1 MNHPVTMIANA
12 IEPGAYDYFS
22 PNASLSAVETLPADY
37 DPMANPLAHYSTGV
51 ILVAFLI
58 AGAVQYQLGKAM
70 APSEAKE
77 SKWAWGNAI
86 GGTIFPPITLGMA
99 IYKNYFA

>member
-12 IEPGAYDYFS
+12 IEPGS
-22 PNASLSAVETLPADY
+22 PSYYAPNYPLSPPVGTGQDGLTQFAA
-37 DPMANPLAHYSTGV
+37 YSTGV
-51 ILVAFLI
+51 IIAAFLI

-86 GGTIFPPITLGMA
+86 GGTLFPPITLGMA

>member
-12 IEPGAYDYFS
+12 IEPGPYDYFS
-22 PNASLSAVETLPADY
+22 PNASLSAVETGRGGLSQFAP
-37 DPMANPLAHYSTGV
+37 YSTGV
-51 ILVAFLI
+51 ILAAFLI

-86 GGTIFPPITLGMA
+86 GGTLFPPITLGMA